1 MGFGKFQAWV
11 LCYAGLGSVAEAME
25 MMILSFI
32 GPALESEWGL
42 SSTQETLITTVVF
55 AGMLVGAYSWG
66 VISDNFGRRQETF
79 FLFSPKILGPNSL
92 SFIFSREY
100 VSIYIYLFKRMCIL
114 LWKSLSL
121 M

>member
-79 FLFSPKILGPNSL
+79 FLFSPKILGPTVYHLFFLGSMYL
-92 SFIFSREY
+92 
-100 VSIYIYLFKRMCIL
+100 YIYTYIKECAFCCGSL
-114 LWKSLSL
+114 LV
-121 M
+121 